1 MSGQIFGLILS
12 FFSNRYLW
20 VVPDGKSSKEYSVN
34 AGVPQGSILVLT
46 LFLLYINDLPDD
58 VICNI
63 AVLADDTTLHS
74 KCDQASD
81 LWQELELANWH
92 LNLNLIYET
101 LWTEAGNSLLIS
113 VLEKLDWF
121 LLTGLVTL
129 VLMMWKWMSLFSK
142 KNQITFK

>member
-129 VLMMWKWMSLFSK
+129 VLIMWKWMSLFSK

>member
-81 LWQELELANWH
+81 QWQELELANWH
-92 LNLNLIYET
+92 LNLNQIYET

>member
-20 VVPDGKSSKEYSVN
+20 VVPDGKFSKEYSVN
-34 AGVPQGSILVLT
+34 SGVPQGSILVLT

-81 LWQELELANWH
+81 QWQELELANWH
-92 LNLNLIYET
+92 LNLNQIYET
-101 LWTEAGNSLLIS
+101 LWTEAGNSFLIS

>member
-92 LNLNLIYET
+92 LNLNLIYEA

-129 VLMMWKWMSLFSK
+129 VLIMWKWMSLFSK